1 MPRTT
6 GGPTHARKRKR
17 VLKRAK
23 GFANAPGTQYRSAIE
38 FVRKAGA
45 YATRDRRQR
54 KRHFRT
60 LWITRLNA
68 ALKQRGIAYN
78 RFIPAAVAAGIE
90 LNRKMLSE
98 LAIADPAAFDAIV
111 DLARPHITTPDP
123 STQPPSRGRVRPKA
137 PAPK

>member
-1 MPRTT
+1 MPRVT

-38 FVRKAGA
+38 FTRKADA

-68 ALKQRGIAYN
+68 ALKQRGINYN
-78 RFIPAAVAAGIE
+78 RFIPAAIAAGIE

-98 LAIADPAAFDAIV
+98 LAISDIAAFDAIV
-111 DLARPHITTPDP
+111 ELVRPHLHV
-123 STQPPSRGRVRPKA
+123 SA
-137 PAPK
+137 AA